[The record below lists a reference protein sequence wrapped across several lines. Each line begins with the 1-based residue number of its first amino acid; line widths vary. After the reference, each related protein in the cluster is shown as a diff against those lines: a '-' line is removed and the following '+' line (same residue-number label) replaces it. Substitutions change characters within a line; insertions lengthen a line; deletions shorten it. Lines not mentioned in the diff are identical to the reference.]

1 MLSITCLLWLAGFIG
16 TIVSALG
23 KCPLWVPVL
32 LIAIAGLLGCLPLR

>member
-1 MLSITCLLWLAGFIG
+1 MLSIICMLVLAGFIG

-32 LIAIAGLLGCLPLR
+32 FLAIAELAHCIPLR